1 MKFPAQYHSWFSP
14 IFFVVLLLTS
24 HFSLSAQHKPDP
36 RSYRER
42 AEEAIKSKNIKA
54 ATTLLE
60 DWVKVNPR
68 DGESAVVLARCY
80 MQLSQPEK
88 AFETLKTAAEL
99 GCANS
104 KVLTT
109 DSTFTPLRF
118 TRRYDE
124 LVQAFKWNADQ
135 VAEFPIK
142 FAPQK
147 RFGRYRVLYPAN
159 FDDEKKYNLVLL
171 LHGNSQ
177 DPNIILRWAKQL
189 NLPNVIFVCPE
200 APYIKFKES
209 AMTFALRLSAMGEDL
224 GYPDTLKDDII
235 FSSADWYHSVIQEA
249 EEILPLKKELPI
261 IMGFSQGGFY
271 ANVVATRHPE
281 SVKSVIT
288 ICASMYPEAKVLE
301 RYGLLRKYG
310 IDVLLLHS
318 NDDPIVPYQTAML
331 YKNALELE
339 KIEHTVFS
347 FKGGHWPTTEASQK
361 IADWITKHFQE

>member
-1 MKFPAQYHSWFSP
+1 MKFIAQVLTRKFP
-14 IFFVVLLLTS
+14 ILFVLLIV
-24 HFSLSAQHKPDP
+24 LSSFPLLAQKKPDP

-54 ATTLLE
+54 AAALLE
-60 DWVKVNPR
+60 DWIKVNPR
-68 DGESAVVLARCY
+68 DGESAVVLARCF
-80 MQLSQPEK
+80 MQLSQPER

-104 KVLTT
+104 KVLTN
-109 DSTFTPLRF
+109 DSIFTPLRF

-142 FAPQK
+142 FAPQH
-147 RFGRYRVLYPAN
+147 RYGRYRVLYPL
-159 FDDEKKYNLVLL
+159 DYDEVKKYNLVLL

-177 DPNIILRWAKQL
+177 DPNIILRWAKKL
-189 NLPNVIFVCPE
+189 NLNDVIFVCPE
-200 APYIKFKES
+200 APYIKFRES
-209 AMTFALRLSAMGEDL
+209 AMTFAPRLSAMGEDL
-224 GYPDTLKDDII
+224 GYPDTLKDEII
-235 FSSADWYHSVIQEA
+235 FTSADWYHSIIKEVEN
-249 EEILPLKKELPI
+249 ELPIKKALPI

-271 ANVVATRHPE
+271 ANVIATRHPE

-301 RYGLLRKYG
+301 HYSLLRKYG
-310 IDVLLLHS
+310 IDVLLLHAS
-318 NDDPIVPYQTAML
+318 DDPLVPYQTASL

-339 KIEHTVFS
+339 KVEHTFFS
-347 FKGGHWPTTEASQK
+347 FKGGHWPSTEASLK
-361 IADWITKHFQE
+361 ITDWISKHFQE